1 MKVIG
6 VTGMPGSG
14 KGVASGVARSLGFKL
29 IRMGD
34 VIRED

>member
-14 KGVASGVARSLGFKL
+14 KSVVSRVGEGLGMKVV
-29 IRMGD
+29 RMGD
-34 VIRED
+34 VIRFF